1 MSTFAS
7 TTLRGLAR
15 RYYQEGSN
23 YQIFRDS
30 AVVIE
35 DDLNPRLR
43 AAQEGD
49 LRTIKEYL
57 KAFFALYE
65 KSPVSTIFFD
75 DFEVSPVQEGDYRYV
90 EVFYD
95 SEFQGRYRPTPDVPY
110 PTRVK
115 KATVRAV
122 REEGIWKVL
131 ITDISSATPEEV
143 SQPVSSEVTPR
154 QEIAQETP
162 TPEEPAA
169 EALPADSTA
178 MISTEATPIDTLSA
192 PPSEEAPT
200 QPTAEVVFAQV
211 KSRYRRGKTYD
222 ITLNIDS
229 LTGSESLDLYRND
242 TLQQILPITG
252 NNALTWTV
260 PEELPLGSDYQF
272 RFAGFASDTT
282 LSSTPF
288 RVVRKRP
295 WALYAGATAG
305 AAVILYLLLDGGSDE
320 VSPAGDNLLPEPPNP
335 E

>member
-1 MSTFAS
+1 M
-7 TTLRGLAR
+7 
-15 RYYQEGSN
+15 
-23 YQIFRDS
+23 S
-30 AVVIE
+30 AV
-35 DDLNPRLR
+35 
-43 AAQEGD
+43 
-49 LRTIKEYL
+49 K
-57 KAFFALYE
+57 
-65 KSPVSTIFFD
+65 
-75 DFEVSPVQEGDYRYV
+75 EGDYRYV

-122 REEGIWKVL
+122 REEGVWKVL

-143 SQPVSSEVTPR
+143 SQPISSEVTPR

-169 EALPADSTA
+169 EVFPADSTT
-178 MISTEATPIDTLSA
+178 MIPTEATPIDTLA
-192 PPSEEAPT
+192 TPPSEEAST

-252 NNALTWTV
+252 SNALTWTV

-272 RFAGFASDTT
+272 RFVGLASDTT

-288 RVVRKRP
+288 RVARKRP

>member
-1 MSTFAS
+1 MLNLISQPDEYF
-7 TTLRGLAR
+7 RKYNFEGLAR

-95 SEFQGRYRPTPDVPY
+95 SEFQGRYQPTPDVPY
-110 PTRVK
+110 PTRAK

-122 REEGIWKVL
+122 REEGVWKVL
-131 ITDISSATPEEV
+131 ITDISLAAQEDISEVVPIEESPTGAATPTTEL
-143 SQPVSSEVTPR
+143 
-154 QEIAQETP
+154 P
-162 TPEEPAA
+162 TGENPMPEEPVT
-169 EALPADSTA
+169 EVPTDSTE
-178 MISTEATPIDTLSA
+178 IIPTEAISIDTLS
-192 PPSEEAPT
+192 EEVPA
-200 QPTAEVVFAQV
+200 QQTAQLVFAQV

-222 ITLNIDS
+222 ISLDVDS
-229 LTGSESLDLYRND
+229 LTGSESLALYRND
-242 TLQQILPITG
+242 TLQQILPTG
-252 NNALTWTV
+252 SNNTLTWTV
-260 PEELPLGSDYQF
+260 PEELPLGNDYQF
-272 RFAGFASDTT
+272 RLNDPASDTT
-282 LSSTPF
+282 LSSVPF
-288 RVVRKRP
+288 RVAPQASLGIVCRGHRRGRCHPISPSRRRVR
-295 WALYAGATAG
+295 
-305 AAVILYLLLDGGSDE
+305 
-320 VSPAGDNLLPEPPNP
+320 
-335 E
+335 